1 MAMERR
7 TFHGPDIDIP
17 ALAQALADKFSHDG
31 YETQTLQTP
40 NGLTVQIRKEEM
52 LRKIAG
58 MSSALTVVM
67 AMEGEYVAVEIGG
80 AKWADKGVAAG
91 VGAIIFF
98 PALITAGIGAFQ
110 QSQLN
115 NHAWQFIEQYI
126 RSNSSFGGSSFG
138 PGQFAM
144 PPQPA
149 QFSSPAHAPAPIHP
163 GQAPAAFRGP
173 AAPTPLNMGAAPAAG
188 PAGNACTQC
197 GQVLPAGSKFCLA
210 CGAPASRVCFS
221 CGQQLQPAARFCN
234 SCGSPVSH

>member
-98 PALITAGIGAFQ
+98 GSEREFDRVPDWRGFQ
-110 QSQLN
+110 DL
-115 NHAWQFIEQYI
+115 
-126 RSNSSFGGSSFG
+126 R
-138 PGQFAM
+138 
-144 PPQPA
+144 
-149 QFSSPAHAPAPIHP
+149 SPAEVSGCGDCGVPASYC
-163 GQAPAAFRGP
+163 
-173 AAPTPLNMGAAPAAG
+173 AAG
-188 PAGNACTQC
+188 
-197 GQVLPAGSKFCLA
+197 
-210 CGAPASRVCFS
+210 
-221 CGQQLQPAARFCN
+221 
-234 SCGSPVSH
+234 